1 MTAPGLGSAVA
12 AELDKLRTLP
22 AMLLAIAGTIVAGA
36 ALGSAFAAAAVA
48 GRVALTA
55 TEATLSTV
63 PYLQAGMLIVGA
75 WPFTHEYAG
84 SQIRSTLAAMPR
96 RPRLLVA
103 KTIATL
109 VAAGLTAAGTVAV
122 TWAAGAITLRAHG
135 IPEGDVGLGSLAGAA
150 GYLVLMGLLASG
162 VALLVRHL
170 VPTLVTLLSVVM
182 IASPL
187 LAAQSEHARWLPD
200 RAAQQLYAATDAVL
214 TPGTGSLVA
223 LGWVMAIGGIAALRF
238 VRRDA

>member
-22 AMLLAIAGTIVAGA
+22 AMLLAVLGTVLAGA
-36 ALGSAFAAAAVA
+36 ALGSAFAASAVA
-48 GRVALTA
+48 ARVAFTA
-55 TEATLSTV
+55 TDATLATV
-63 PYLQAGMLIVGA
+63 PYLQAGMLVVGA
-75 WPFTHEYAG
+75 LPFTHEYAG
-84 SQIRSTLAAMPR
+84 SQIRSTLAAMPQ

-103 KTIATL
+103 KTLSTL
-109 VAAGLTAAGTVAV
+109 MAIGLTAVGTVAA
-122 TWAAGAITLRAHG
+122 TWAAGAITSRAHG
-135 IPEGDVGLGSLAGAA
+135 VREGDVVLGSLAGAA
-150 GYLVLMGLLASG
+150 GYLLLMGLLASG
-162 VALLVRHL
+162 IALLVRHL

-214 TPGTGSLVA
+214 TPGTGSLIA
-223 LGWVMAIGGIAALRF
+223 LTWVVAIGGVAALRF

>member
-1 MTAPGLGSAVA
+1 MIAPALGSAVA

-22 AMLLAIAGTIVAGA
+22 AMLLAVLGTVVAGA
-36 ALGSAFAAAAVA
+36 ALGAAFAASSVAAQVA
-48 GRVALTA
+48 FTA
-55 TEATLSTV
+55 TDAALATV
-63 PYLQAGMLIVGA
+63 AYLQAGMLVVGA
-75 WPFTHEYAG
+75 LPFTHEYAG

-103 KTIATL
+103 KTLATLIAT
-109 VAAGLTAAGTVAV
+109 GLTAVGTVAAA
-122 TWAAGAITLRAHG
+122 WAAGAITLRALG
-135 IPEGDVGLGSLAGAA
+135 IREGDAVPGSLAGAA
-150 GYLVLMGLLASG
+150 GYLVLMALLASG

-170 VPTLVTLLSVVM
+170 TPTLVTMLSVVM

-223 LGWVMAIGGIAALRF
+223 LTWVVAIGGIAALRF